1 MIQPSGWHISKYDF
15 IDNGGYLYNRCH
27 LIGWQLTGRNADKR
41 NLITGTRYMNVEGM
55 PWYDRAAAERQ
66 QQEESGG
73 PHYQMTKEEQRMY
86 TWAAVK
92 SGLLVVLIFALVFGA
107 FIAFCD
113 FIWFQ

>member
-1 MIQPSGWHISKYDF
+1 
-15 IDNGGYLYNRCH
+15 
-27 LIGWQLTGRNADKR
+27 
-41 NLITGTRYMNVEGM
+41 
-55 PWYDRAAAERQ
+55 
-66 QQEESGG
+66 
-73 PHYQMTKEEQRMY
+73 MTKEEQRMY